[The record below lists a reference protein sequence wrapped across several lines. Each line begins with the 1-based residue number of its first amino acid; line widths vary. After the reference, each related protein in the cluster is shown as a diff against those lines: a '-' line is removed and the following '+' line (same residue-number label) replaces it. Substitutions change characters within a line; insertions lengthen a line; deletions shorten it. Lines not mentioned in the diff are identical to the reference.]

1 MCIHGRK
8 DLKAPSS
15 MSEGLKPLLRR
26 GLRSPVGKN
35 ALSLYSIRFA
45 NYILPLIIVPYL
57 VRVLGAEE
65 FGLLGFAQGLV
76 AYFGVVVD
84 YGFDW
89 SATRM
94 ISVGRSDPN
103 AVSRTAVSVWGA
115 KFFLLALSLCV
126 LLPITLFVPKVRE
139 AALLVWVIFASLA
152 GRALFPS
159 WLYQGLEQ
167 MTSIA
172 TINISVRAA
181 GLVALILFVKQ
192 PKDLLICAAILTF
205 QSLMAGL
212 LGVAWAIRKF
222 KMQLALPEWSE
233 IWSSLKNGLALFLS
247 ASATTLYTSGN
258 AFVLGMLVGNFSTV
272 GYYVA
277 AERLV
282 RAAIDALGPIAQA
295 FFPRVANLAHISRD
309 LALREG
315 RRVLAVVAPLGAGIF
330 AVTVALAPQIVRIVF
345 GNNFTPTISVLRILA
360 FCIPNIA
367 LATVWSTLMMLSFKR
382 DYAVMKILFIAGFLN
397 IGLAVLVA
405 PVWGANG
412 MAIGVVAAETFVNAA
427 SFIYTM
433 KHGLNPI
440 RLRPAYARNS

>member
-1 MCIHGRK
+1 
-8 DLKAPSS
+8 

-26 GLRSPVGKN
+26 ALKSSVGKN

-94 ISVGRSDPN
+94 ISVGRSDPH

-115 KFFLLALSLCV
+115 KFFLLVLSVCA
-126 LLPITLFVPKVRE
+126 LLPITVCVPKVRE
-139 AALLVWVIFASLA
+139 AALMVWIIFASLA
-152 GRALFPS
+152 GRVLFPS

-167 MTSIA
+167 MTGIA
-172 TINISVRAA
+172 TINISVRVA
-181 GLVALILFVKQ
+181 GLIALILFVRQ
-192 PKDLLICAAILTF
+192 PRDLLVCAAILTI
-205 QSLMAGL
+205 QSLLAGFM
-212 LGVAWAIRKF
+212 GVAWAIRKF
-222 KMQLALPEWSE
+222 RIQLALPRWSDV
-233 IWSSLKNGLALFLS
+233 WSSLKNGMALFLS

-282 RAAIDALGPIAQA
+282 RAANDALGPISQA
-295 FFPRVANLAHISRD
+295 FFPRVASLASASKE

-315 RRVLAVVAPLGAGIF
+315 RRVLAVLAPLGAGIF
-330 AVTVALAPQIVRIVF
+330 AVTVVLAPEIVRIVF
-345 GNNFTPTISVLRILA
+345 GHNFTPTISVLRILA

-367 LATVWSTLMMLSFKR
+367 LATVWSTLMMMSFKR
-382 DYAVMKILFIAGFLN
+382 DYAVMKILFVAGLLN
-397 IGLAVLVA
+397 IGLAIAIA
-405 PVWGANG
+405 PRWGADG

-427 SFIYTM
+427 SFIYTL

-440 RLRPAYARNS
+440 RLRPAYARNT

>member
-1 MCIHGRK
+1 M
-8 DLKAPSS
+8 L
-15 MSEGLKPLLRR
+15 EGLKPLLRR

-94 ISVGRSDPN
+94 ISVGRSEPN
-103 AVSRTAVSVWGA
+103 AVSRTAMGVWGA
-115 KFFLLALSLCV
+115 KFFLLALSVCA
-126 LLPITLFVPKVRE
+126 LLPVTIFVPKVKE
-139 AALLVWVIFASLA
+139 AALVVWIIFASIA

-167 MTSIA
+167 MTGIA
-172 TINISVRAA
+172 TINISVKSA
-181 GLVALILFVKQ
+181 GLVALILFVRK

-205 QSLMAGL
+205 QSLLAGF
-212 LGVAWAIRKF
+212 LGVGWAIRKF
-222 KMQLALPEWSE
+222 KIQLALPGWTN

-282 RAAIDALGPIAQA
+282 RAAIDALGPISQA
-295 FFPRVANLAHISRD
+295 FFPRVANLAHISKD

-315 RRVLAVVAPLGAGIF
+315 RRILAILAPLGARIF
-330 AVTVALAPQIVRIVF
+330 AITVALAPEIVRLVF
-345 GNNFTPTISVLRILA
+345 GVNFTPTVSVLRILA

-367 LATVWSTLMMLSFKR
+367 LATVWSTLMMMSFKR
-382 DYAVMKILFIAGFLN
+382 DYAVMKILFFAGLLN
-397 IGLAVLVA
+397 IGVA
-405 PVWGANG
+405 ILIAPIWGAEG

-427 SFIYTM
+427 SFIYTL
-433 KHGLNPI
+433 KHGLNPT

>member
-1 MCIHGRK
+1 
-8 DLKAPSS
+8 
-15 MSEGLKPLLRR
+15 MSEGLKLLLRR
-26 GLRSPVGKN
+26 GLKSSVGKN

-94 ISVGRSDPN
+94 ISVERSDPN

-115 KFFLLALSLCV
+115 KSFLLALSICA

-139 AALLVWVIFASLA
+139 AALVVWIIFASLA
-152 GRALFPS
+152 GRVLFPS

-167 MTSIA
+167 MTGIA

-192 PKDLLICAAILTF
+192 PKDLLVCAAVLTV
-205 QSLMAGL
+205 QSLLAGFM
-212 LGVAWAIRKF
+212 GVAWAVRKF
-222 KMQLALPEWSE
+222 RIQLGLPRWSD
-233 IWSSLKNGLALFLS
+233 IWSSLKNGMALFLS

-282 RAAIDALGPIAQA
+282 RAANDALGPISQA
-295 FFPRVANLAHISRD
+295 FFPRVANLAHVSKE

-315 RRVLAVVAPLGAGIF
+315 RRVLAVLAPLGVGIF
-330 AVTVALAPQIVRIVF
+330 AVTVVLAPEIVRIVF
-345 GNNFTPTISVLRILA
+345 GHNFTPAISVLRILA

-367 LATVWSTLMMLSFKR
+367 LATVWSTLMMMSFKR
-382 DYAVMKILFIAGFLN
+382 DYAVMGILFVAGLLN
-397 IGLAVLVA
+397 IGLAVAFA
-405 PVWGANG
+405 PRWGADG
-412 MAIGVVAAETFVNAA
+412 MALGVVAAETFVNAA
-427 SFIYTM
+427 SFIYTL

-440 RLRPAYARNS
+440 RLRPAYARNT